1 MNDFIRER
9 YELSME
15 RICRFCEED
24 SVQEPYLAYFK
35 SVAEFIKIC
44 DEVLKAQMSGEMKN
58 WTQEQHAE
66 MNQRL

>member
-35 SVAEFIKIC
+35 SVAEFIKVCEIGRAH
-44 DEVLKAQMSGEMKN
+44 V
-58 WTQEQHAE
+58 
-66 MNQRL
+66 